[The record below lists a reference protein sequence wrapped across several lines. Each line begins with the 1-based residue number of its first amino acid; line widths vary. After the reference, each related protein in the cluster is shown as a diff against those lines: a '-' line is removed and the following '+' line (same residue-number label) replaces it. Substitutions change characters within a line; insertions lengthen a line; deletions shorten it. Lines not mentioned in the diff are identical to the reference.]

1 VTAGRPRWRW
11 VRPAAGA
18 AVLAIVVVQVGTGP
32 FLDGL
37 AGVGPA
43 SLAVATA
50 LTAVATLCCAW
61 RWSLVARGLGVDLA
75 VPAAAAACYRSQ
87 LLNATL
93 PGGVLGDVHRAVRHG
108 REAGDLPRSA
118 RAVAWER
125 TAGQLVQVA
134 LTVLVLLVLASP
146 VRSSAPALAL
156 AAAGIT
162 VCAVVAVRV
171 TGRWHPGLPGRVART
186 LDGDVRQ
193 VLLARRVWPGVLV
206 ASGVAAL
213 AHAAVFLVAARTTG
227 IPATTGQLLPL
238 ALVVLVVA
246 AVPAN
251 LAGWGP
257 REGAAA
263 WAFGAAGLGASQGV
277 TVAAAYGVLALFAT
291 LPGLVVAA
299 WPGRRTAAPEG
310 LARG

>member
-1 VTAGRPRWRW
+1 MTRGSPVWRW
-11 VRPAAGA
+11 LRPVAGA
-18 AVLAIVVVQVGTGP
+18 AVLAVVVLRVGTGP
-32 FLDGL
+32 FLAGL

-43 SLAVATA
+43 SLAFATA

-61 RWSLVARGLGVDLA
+61 RWSLVARGLGVRLA

-108 REAGDLPRSA
+108 QEAGDLGRSA

-134 LTVLVLLVLASP
+134 LTVLVLAALASP

-156 AAAGIT
+156 AAAGT
-162 VCAVVAVRV
+162 VLGAAVVLRV
-171 TGRWHPGLPGRVART
+171 VGRHRGRPGRLART
-186 LDGDVRQ
+186 LDADVRH

-206 ASGVAAL
+206 ASGTAAL
-213 AHAAVFLVAARTTG
+213 AHAAVFLVAARSTG
-227 IPATTGQLLPL
+227 TQGSVGQLLPL
-238 ALVVLVVA
+238 ALLVLVVA

-251 LAGWGP
+251 VAGWGP

-263 WAFGAAGLGASQGV
+263 WAFGAAGLGAAQGV

-291 LPGLVVAA
+291 LPGLVVAG
-299 WPGRRTAAPEG
+299 WPGRRSPATEG
-310 LARG
+310 VAGG